1 MKIVPS
7 IDLQRAVSVPE
18 VPGATAKVDGF
29 AQVLD
34 ALFAE
39 FQPDAPLL
47 NDSLAVP
54 DATDLEAIAEGEIEL
69 ETDNEDLAVMRPELP
84 LPSEMLMT
92 KQGAERAIESTPLLE
107 MRQKLTG
114 SVVPYHL
121 SHLTL
126 EGVRNPDSSA
136 GGSVTK
142 PSGDVVGVAVRQTE
156 SSLATLIKADDATAG
171 PMPLK
176 SEMPRPGMAM
186 VPSAHI
192 GPPSV
197 ETVHKFELDAQAR
210 KLEKDALPNA
220 ETTALRATR
229 ENAIDETRSIQRS
242 ALSAGQVGQP
252 PSGMLAPLE
261 AKMQLA
267 SHDDAAPNSLFPT
280 SIVEAKSTVAF
291 TPISGP
297 DARPVGLP
305 STNPVMQQVAVAVH
319 KSQRGVTELIL
330 NPEEL
335 GRVRL
340 AISTIDGTMAVTIT
354 TERAETQDLM
364 RRHIETLAQEMRAL
378 GYDNVGFA
386 FEGQGGGNQDQA
398 GHEHPVEQD
407 TMPAD
412 SLTPSVAAQSGLDL
426 RL

>member
-1 MKIVPS
+1 MQIVPS
-7 IDLQRAVSVPE
+7 IDPQRTVTVPE
-18 VPGATAKVDGF
+18 VPGAAAKVDGF

-34 ALFAE
+34 ALVAE
-39 FQPDAPLL
+39 PQPDAPLL

-54 DATDLEAIAEGEIEL
+54 DATDFEEITEGEIEQ
-69 ETDNEDLAVMRPELP
+69 ETDDEVLEVMRPELP
-84 LPSEMLMT
+84 LPSEMLT
-92 KQGAERAIESTPLLE
+92 SKQMAERVVESTPPLE
-107 MRQKLTG
+107 MRRKLTG
-114 SVVPYHL
+114 FVFPNHL

-126 EGVRNPDSSA
+126 GGVRNSVSSV

-142 PSGDVVGVAVRQTE
+142 PSGDVVGVAVKQME
-156 SSLATLIKADDATAG
+156 SSLVTLIKADDARAG
-171 PMPLK
+171 PIPL
-176 SEMPRPGMAM
+176 SLEMLRPGLAA
-186 VPSAHI
+186 VSSAHI
-192 GPPSV
+192 GPPGMV
-197 ETVHKFELDAQAR
+197 TVHKFELDVQAR
-210 KLEKDALPNA
+210 KLEKDAPSNA
-220 ETTALRATR
+220 EIAVLRTTG
-229 ENAIDETRSIQRS
+229 EKAIDETQSMQRS
-242 ALSAGQVGQP
+242 VLSAGQGVQP

-267 SHDDAAPNSLFPT
+267 SLDDGAPNSLFST
-280 SIVEAKSTVAF
+280 SVGEARSTVAF
-291 TPISGP
+291 ATISGP
-297 DARPVGLP
+297 DTRAVSLP
-305 STNPVMQQVAVAVH
+305 SANPVMQQVAVAVH
-319 KSQRGVTELIL
+319 KSQGGVTELIL

-378 GYDNVGFA
+378 GYDSVGFA
-386 FEGQGGGNQDQA
+386 FEGQGGGNQDQT

-407 TMPAD
+407 AMPTD